1 MATSAQIG
9 SSVVIRGELI
19 AEEDVTIAGRV
30 EGTIRIEGHGVTVNA
45 GGHVAADIEAR
56 AIVVA
61 GTVKG
66 RLVAQERI
74 DLRDGADV
82 EGDLVAPRIGV
93 ADGARFNG
101 GVEMPARAATP
112 LALAS

>member
-1 MATSAQIG
+1 MATNAQVG
-9 SSVVIRGELI
+9 ASVVIKGELI

-30 EGTIRIEGHGVTVNA
+30 EGTIRVEGHIVTVNA

-56 AIVVA
+56 AIVVS
-61 GTVKG
+61 GRVKG
-66 RLVAQERI
+66 RVVAEDRI

-82 EGDLVAPRIGV
+82 DGDLVAPRIGM
-93 ADGARFNG
+93 AEGARFNG
-101 GVEMPARAATP
+101 RVEMPERAASP